1 MRSSRTWQTCRY
13 ECGWRGVA
21 GGRPAKCTGT
31 LSWMTLG
38 SHGKNQE
45 SDGAGFAL
53 GKEVSGCSRGWGAV
67 D

>member
-1 MRSSRTWQTCRY
+1 M
-13 ECGWRGVA
+13 A

-38 SHGKNQE
+38 SHRKNQE

-53 GKEVSGCSRGWGAV
+53 GKEVSGCSGAGEQWT
-67 D
+67 DGEI